1 MTKTIKRAIQWAT
14 LFTATVL
21 LTLAALDMHHDRQEA
36 ACRVPYG
43 RAR

>member
-1 MTKTIKRAIQWAT
+1 MTKTTKRALQWAI
-14 LFTATVL
+14 LFTATAL
-21 LTLAALDMHHDRQEA
+21 MALAALDMHQDRQEA

>member
-1 MTKTIKRAIQWAT
+1 MTKTTKRALQWAIW
-14 LFTATVL
+14 FAASVL
-21 LTLAALDMHHDRQEA
+21 AILAAVDIHHDRQEA